1 MLQPVNSMPHLQGLH
16 HLPQTG
22 TDHAFN
28 DSVQPVGLLWTYW
41 FLQSQLR
48 LLKSP
53 WPSVVTVV
61 NHRHYP
67 AQYLGPDSWPLP
79 FNQLRSSMK
88 DLRNDGGRHPQKSLS
103 PNKSLTDIKSL
114 FTYLVILKQL
124 MSYGKKNIYSSIP
137 HDVNLYRFK
146 LMAEICNLCK

>member
-1 MLQPVNSMPHLQGLH
+1 
-16 HLPQTG
+16 
-22 TDHAFN
+22 
-28 DSVQPVGLLWTYW
+28 
-41 FLQSQLR
+41 
-48 LLKSP
+48 
-53 WPSVVTVV
+53 
-61 NHRHYP
+61 
-67 AQYLGPDSWPLP
+67 
-79 FNQLRSSMK
+79 MK